1 MTEEIAEVTPTGQD
15 GPGVT
20 FDEHGELKFS
30 EAGLEGFK
38 ELLKADVHDEPRPT
52 QEALDETEKEEPDK
66 EEEPETP
73 KRKLKVDGQEI
84 EVTEDELITLAQ
96 QGRDYTKK
104 TQQLAEERNAMAPFD
119 ALIRQLKTDPA
130 LSQHIAKYWQ
140 PQPTTE
146 TTKPQFDDPIEQLKW
161 ETKQEVLADFR
172 KEMQE
177 AMTPLHRQSALNQV
191 RQQVQADP
199 DYKEVH
205 QAIVEMVQ
213 SMPPSI
219 QKNMYLQLDQ
229 DPASYVEAFQ
239 AQKAKLAAAK
249 KGTPPVVEPITG
261 KPVETRRTERA
272 PILETTG
279 TLPSEETIKTQRAK
293 IDKAKAKVLRDGSV
307 DALQSFLETG
317 GFLDHLR

>member
-1 MTEEIAEVTPTGQD
+1 MADEVTEVTPTGQD
-15 GPGVT
+15 EPGVS

-130 LSQHIAKYWQ
+130 LSQHIASYWK
-140 PQPTTE
+140 PQPATE
-146 TTKPQFDDPIEQLKW
+146 PTKPQFDDPIEQLKW

-172 KEMQE
+172 KEMQA

-239 AQKAKLAAAK
+239 AQKEKLAALK
-249 KGTPPVVEPITG
+249 KAAPDKPITE
-261 KPVETRRTERA
+261 KTVETKRTERA
-272 PILETTG
+272 PILESAGVTPT
-279 TLPSEETIKTQRAK
+279 EETQRTQRAK

-307 DALQSFLETG
+307 DALQDFLVTG
-317 GFLDHLR
+317 GFLDHLS

>member
-1 MTEEIAEVTPTGQD
+1 MADEVTKVTPTGQD
-15 GPGVT
+15 EAGVS

-38 ELLKADVHDEPRPT
+38 ELLKADVHVEPRPT
-52 QEALDETEKEEPDK
+52 QEALDETEPKP
-66 EEEPETP
+66 EPEPEIKPESP

-96 QGRDYTKK
+96 QGKDYTKK
-104 TQQLAEERNAMAPFD
+104 TQQLSEERNAMAPFD

-205 QAIVEMVQ
+205 QAIVDMVA

-239 AQKAKLAAAK
+239 AQKTRLAALK
-249 KGTPPVVEPITG
+249 KAAPDKPITEKTG
-261 KPVETRRTERA
+261 ETRRTERA

-279 TLPSEETIKTQRAK
+279 TLPSEETQRSQRAK

-307 DALQSFLETG
+307 DALQDYLETG